1 MLRPFLSLVS
11 GLTLVALLPAADKPA
26 LPAVKVEPLACPSE
40 ASATAPTLARAPDGT
55 VWLAWI
61 ESAPGGVSVRC
72 AALDA
77 ATRQWSV
84 PRRVAI
90 GARILDLDSTP
101 PALAVGPAG
110 RITVAWS
117 ERSASLP
124 RTEAVFFSTS
134 ADAGA
139 TWSAPAPLTAES
151 NASAHPVFTVLA
163 DGRVLAAWLDRR
175 GRAVGDRDTRLFAR
189 VLGESPARD
198 VLIKPRVSE
207 DSPPALASF
216 PDGSAL
222 LSYRALGDGDIR
234 DISVVRYRAGQWEND
249 YNLNPDEWR
258 SPPCPASG
266 PQLATSSGRVAA
278 AWFTAA
284 DARPRVRISSS
295 PDAGSR
301 FLMPLNID
309 FGQPVG
315 RPAVTLLR
323 DGALVTLWVEGESGR
338 PNGPPSGIWLRR
350 ATPDYS
356 LDPPVLIL
364 AESPAKIMGQPRLA
378 IVRDFAGGNGD
389 AVLLATFSAIGV
401 GGGLRSYFITIPEG
415 ALLAAAAEC
424 GCALSP
430 DQVMGFPI
438 RGTIVSVDPARGE
451 VVVKHAEVPGLR
463 VGGAHSYRAAPE
475 LIARVQPGRDFLARI
490 DPPGETWTIFDLRL
504 LVIPPEKKK

>member
-1 MLRPFLSLVS
+1 MLRPFLSFVS
-11 GLTLVALLPAADKPA
+11 GLALVALLPAADKPA
-26 LPAVKVEPLACPSE
+26 PPAVKVEPLACPSE
-40 ASATAPTLARAPDGT
+40 ASATSPTLARAPDGT

-61 ESAPGGVSVRC
+61 ESAPGGAAVRC
-72 AALDA
+72 ASLDA

-84 PRRVAI
+84 PRRVAT

-110 RITVAWS
+110 QITVAWS
-117 ERSASLP
+117 VGSASLP
-124 RTEAVFFSTS
+124 RTETVFFSTS

-139 TWSAPAPLTAES
+139 TWSAPEPLTAES
-151 NASAHPVFTVLA
+151 YATAHPVLTVLA

-189 VLGESPARD
+189 VLGENPARD
-198 VLIKPRVSE
+198 DLIEARVSAN
-207 DSPPALASF
+207 SPPALASF

-222 LSYRALGDGDIR
+222 LSYRTLGDGDIR
-234 DISVVRYRAGQWEND
+234 DINVVRYRAGRWENNR
-249 YNLNPDEWR
+249 NLNHDEWR
-258 SPPCPASG
+258 SPQCPASG
-266 PQLATSSGRVAA
+266 PQLATSGGRVAA

-295 PDAGSR
+295 PDAGAR
-301 FLMPLNID
+301 FLMPLNVD
-309 FGQPVG
+309 FGHPVG
-315 RPAVTLLR
+315 PPAVTMLR
-323 DGALVTLWVEGESGR
+323 DGALVTLWVEGESSR

-364 AESPAKIMGQPRLA
+364 AESPAKIRGQPRLA
-378 IVRDFAGGNGD
+378 IVRDFAGGDGD
-389 AVLLATFSAIGV
+389 AVLLATFSGIGV
-401 GGGLRSYFITIPEG
+401 GGGLRSYLITVPEG

-424 GCALSP
+424 GCAPSP
-430 DQVMGFPI
+430 EQVMGFPI
-438 RGTIVSVDPARGE
+438 RGTIVSVDAARGE
-451 VVVKHAEVPGLR
+451 VVVKHPEVPGLR
-463 VGGAHSYRAAPE
+463 VGGTHPYRATPD

-490 DPPGETWTIFDLRL
+490 EPPGETWTIFDLRL

>member
-1 MLRPFLSLVS
+1 MVRPLLSIVF
-11 GLTLVALLPAADKPA
+11 GLALVALLPAADKPA
-26 LPAVKVEPLACPSE
+26 PPAVKVEPLACPSE

-61 ESAPGGVSVRC
+61 EAAPGGAAVRC

-84 PRRVAI
+84 PRRVAT

-124 RTEAVFFSTS
+124 KPEAVFFSTS

-151 NASAHPVFTVLA
+151 NATAHPVFTVLA

-175 GRAVGDRDTRLFAR
+175 GRAVGDRDARLFAR

-198 VLIKPRVSE
+198 VLIEARVSE
-207 DSPPALASF
+207 KSPPALVAF

-222 LSYRALGDGDIR
+222 LSYRTLGDGYIR
-234 DISVVRYRAGQWEND
+234 DINVVRYRADQWEND
-249 YNLNPDEWR
+249 HNLNHDEWR
-258 SPPCPASG
+258 SPQCPASG
-266 PQLATSSGRVAA
+266 PQLATSGGRVAA

-295 PDAGSR
+295 PDAGAR
-301 FLMPLNID
+301 FLMPLNVD
-309 FGQPVG
+309 FGHPLG
-315 RPAVTLLR
+315 GPAVAMLH
-323 DGALVTLWVEGESGR
+323 DGALVALWVEGESSR
-338 PNGPPSGIWLRR
+338 PNGPPSGVWLRR
-350 ATPDYS
+350 ATPDYA

-364 AESPAKIMGQPRLA
+364 AESPAKIRGQPRLA

-389 AVLLATFSAIGV
+389 AVLLAAFPAIGV
-401 GGGLRSYFITIPEG
+401 GGGLRAYLITIPEG

-424 GCALSP
+424 GCAPAP
-430 DQVMGFPI
+430 DQVMGIPI
-438 RGTIVSVDPARGE
+438 RGTVVSVDPAHGE
-451 VVVKHAEVPGLR
+451 FVVKHAEVPGLR
-463 VGGAHSYRAAPE
+463 VGGAHTYRAAPE

-490 DPPGETWTIFDLRL
+490 EPPGESWTISDLRL
-504 LVIPPEKKK
+504 LVIPPENKK

>member
-1 MLRPFLSLVS
+1 MLRPFFALFS
-11 GLTLVALLPAADKPA
+11 GLALVALLPAADKPA
-26 LPAVKVEPLACPSE
+26 PPAVKVEPLACRAE
-40 ASATAPTLARAPDGT
+40 ASATAPILARAPDGT

-61 ESAPGGVSVRC
+61 EAAPGGAAVRC
-72 AALDA
+72 ASLDA
-77 ATRQWSV
+77 ATRQWSA
-84 PRRVAI
+84 PHRVATS
-90 GARILDLDSTP
+90 ARIFDRDSIP

-117 ERSASLP
+117 ESSVSLP
-124 RTEAVFFSTS
+124 KTEAVFFSSS
-134 ADAGA
+134 AEAGV
-139 TWSAPAPLTAES
+139 TWSAPAPLTTES
-151 NASAHPVFTVLA
+151 SATAHPVFTALA

-198 VLIKPRVSE
+198 VLIEAHVSE
-207 DSPPALASF
+207 NSPPTLASF

-222 LSYRALGDGDIR
+222 LSYRTLGDGDIR
-234 DISVVRYRAGQWEND
+234 DINVVRYRAGRWEND
-249 YNLNPDEWR
+249 HNLNHDKWR
-258 SPPCPASG
+258 SPRCPASG
-266 PQLATSSGRVAA
+266 PQLATSGGRVAL

-284 DARPRVRISSS
+284 DTRPRVRISSS

-301 FLMPLNID
+301 FLTPLNVD
-309 FGQPVG
+309 SGHPVG

-323 DGALVTLWVEGESGR
+323 DGALVTLWVEGESSR

-364 AESPAKIMGQPRLA
+364 AESPAKIRGQPRLA

-389 AVLLATFSAIGV
+389 AVLLAVFSVSGV
-401 GGGLRSYFITIPEG
+401 GGGLRSYLITIPEG

-463 VGGAHSYRAAPE
+463 VGGAHTYRATPE

-490 DPPGETWTIFDLRL
+490 DPPGETWTISDLRL
-504 LVIPPEKKK
+504 LVIPPEEK

>member
-1 MLRPFLSLVS
+1 MLRLFLSLVS
-11 GLTLVALLPAADKPA
+11 GLALVGLLPAAENPA
-26 LPAVKVEPLACPSE
+26 PPAIKVELLECPST

-61 ESAPGGVSVRC
+61 EAASGGASVRC

-84 PRRVAI
+84 PCRVAT

-117 ERSASLP
+117 EGSASFP
-124 RTEAVFFSTS
+124 KTESVFFSSS

-151 NASAHPVFTVLA
+151 SATAHPVFTTLA

-189 VLGESPARD
+189 ILGESPARD
-198 VLIKPRVSE
+198 VLIEPRVSE
-207 DSPPALASF
+207 NSPPALAPF

-222 LSYRALGDGDIR
+222 LSYRTLGDDDIR
-234 DISVVRYRAGQWEND
+234 DINVVRYRAGRWEND
-249 YNLNPDEWR
+249 QKPNHDEWR
-258 SPPCPASG
+258 SSQCPASG
-266 PQLATSSGRVAA
+266 PQLATSGGRVAA
-278 AWFTAA
+278 AWFTAG
-284 DARPRVRISSS
+284 DAPPRVRISSS

-301 FLMPLNID
+301 FLMPLTVD

-315 RPAVTLLR
+315 RPAISMLR
-323 DGALVTLWVEGESGR
+323 DGALVTLWVEGESSR

-356 LDPPVLIL
+356 LDPPVMIL
-364 AESPAKIMGQPRLA
+364 AESPAKIRGQPRLA
-378 IVRDFAGGNGD
+378 IVRDFAGGASD
-389 AVLLATFSAIGV
+389 ALLLAAFSGIGV
-401 GGGLRSYFITIPEG
+401 GGGLRSYLITIPEG
-415 ALLAAAAEC
+415 ALLAASAEC
-424 GCALSP
+424 GCAPSP

-438 RGTIVSVDPARGE
+438 RGTIVCVDPARGE
-451 VVVKHAEVPGLR
+451 VVVKHPEVPGLR
-463 VGGAHSYRAAPE
+463 VGGAHPYRAAPE

-490 DPPGETWTIFDLRL
+490 DPNGDTWTLFDLRL
-504 LVIPPEKKK
+504 LVLPPDKKK